1 MRHVIDDVDRELYER
16 AERIKQNAYAP
27 YSNFLVGAVLRARD
41 GTLFNGVNVE
51 NAAYPLGVCGEKTA
65 YVTAVTQGYKPG
77 DFDLIVI
84 NASPCGGCRQWHV
97 EFKVD
102 RVVYANNDGELVE
115 HTPDELLPDTFVL

>member
-1 MRHVIDDVDRELYER
+1 LIDDTDRELYER

-41 GTLFNGVNVE
+41 GTLFDGVNVE

-77 DFDLIVI
+77 DFDLIMI

-115 HTPDELLPDTFVL
+115 HTADELLPDTFVL

>member
-1 MRHVIDDVDRELYER
+1 MSKELYDR
-16 AERIKQNAYAP
+16 AVAISRNAYAP
-27 YSNFLVGAVLRARD
+27 YSNYLVGAVVLARD
-41 GTLFNGVNVE
+41 GRTFDGVNVE

-77 DFDLIVI
+77 DFDLLVI

>member
-1 MRHVIDDVDRELYER
+1 MSDRLLVR
-16 AERIKQNAYAP
+16 AEAIARRAYAP

-41 GTLFNGVNVE
+41 GTLFDGVNVE

-97 EFKVD
+97 EFAVD
-102 RVVYANNDGELVE
+102 RVVFANNDGELVE
-115 HTPDELLPDTFVL
+115 YTPAELLPDTFVL

>member
-1 MRHVIDDVDRELYER
+1 MIDDADRELYARTLEISKR
-16 AERIKQNAYAP
+16 AYAP
-27 YSNFLVGAVLRARD
+27 YSNFHVGAVLRARD
-41 GTLFNGVNVE
+41 GTLFEGVNVE
-51 NAAYPLGVCGEKTA
+51 NAAYPLGVCGEKSA
-65 YVTAVTQGYKPG
+65 YVAAVTAGYKPG
-77 DFDLIVI
+77 DFDLLVI

>member
-1 MRHVIDDVDRELYER
+1 LIDDVDRELYAR
-16 AERIKQNAYAP
+16 AEKIKEKAYAP

-41 GTLFNGVNVE
+41 GTLFDGVNVE
-51 NAAYPLGVCGEKTA
+51 NAAYPLGVCGEKSA
-65 YVTAVTQGYKPG
+65 YVAAVTAGYRPG

-102 RVVYANNDGELVE
+102 RVVFANNDGELVE
-115 HTPDELLPDTFVL
+115 YTPDELLPDTFVL